1 MNLSYTVTLLKASL
15 GQAPKWILFILVLVT
30 AGNLVSVFAIDI
42 HPDEAY
48 YWAWSVYP
56 DIGYLDHPPMVGWMI
71 WLVDKLF
78 GINNF
83 TLRLPALLSWAVA
96 IVCVYKISTKHHGGP
111 IYGWLAAAV
120 LSILP
125 VFQAASHIITP
136 DTPLLLFTVL
146 AYYFLFNAVASDSPR
161 DWLLTGAMA
170 GLGLLSKYN
179 AVLLPAIFFLGLLV
193 SNAGRKKLAHYSPW
207 LASIIAA
214 LLFLPVVYW
223 NYQNDWASFS
233 LQIGHGVGEKFKLEN
248 IGVYIG
254 GQLGAALI
262 WILLL
267 MAIATFI
274 RFRARTGDPGNSRVF
289 QNILVTGFWLPLV
302 FFGWASGTTVGQ
314 VNWPAM
320 AYFPGSILLA
330 GMLGNYMHAGE
341 EKPKPRAKLAV
352 ASLLIFS
359 CLFSV
364 TLVNIFRFP
373 IEAKRIGLG
382 ILPTNTQLSDTY
394 GWTQLKNRIE
404 EISQRNHL
412 GPECRIYLSTK
423 YMWSSMIYRFRD
435 VERFAILPGRIHN
448 QYANWASRGFFDKRK
463 PCLVVERLP
472 LDQGKYA
479 SEKEW
484 EGLGKWQLIDKLVT
498 PTSDTPRI
506 YGFYLP
512 VQ

>member
-1 MNLSYTVTLLKASL
+1 MKSPCVTSLKTSL
-15 GQAPKWILFILVLVT
+15 GQAPIWILFILVLVT
-30 AGNLVSVFAIDI
+30 IGNLVSVFAIDV

-48 YWAWSVYP
+48 YWAWSIYP

-71 WLVDKLF
+71 WLVNKLF
-78 GINNF
+78 GITNF
-83 TLRLPALLSWAVA
+83 TLRLPALLSWIVAV
-96 IVCVYKISTKHHGGP
+96 VCVYKISSKHYGEP
-111 IYGWLAAAV
+111 LYGWLAAAV

-146 AYYFLFNAVASDSPR
+146 VYYFLFDAVSTDSPR
-161 DWLLTGAMA
+161 AWVLAGAMT

-179 AVLLPAIFFLGLLV
+179 AVLLPVTIFLGLLV
-193 SNAGRKKLAHYSPW
+193 TKAGRKKLARFSPW

-233 LQIGHGVGEKFKLEN
+233 LQIGHGVGAKFKLAN

-262 WILLL
+262 WIML
-267 MAIATFI
+267 MMAMATFK
-274 RFRARTGDPGNSRVF
+274 RFQARTGDSENSQVF
-289 QNILVTGFWLPLV
+289 QNILVTGFWLPLA

-330 GMLGNYMHAGE
+330 GMLGSYMHAGM
-341 EKPKPRAKLAV
+341 EKRKSRANLVV
-352 ASLLIFS
+352 ASLLVFS
-359 CLFSV
+359 CLFSI

-412 GPECRIYLSTK
+412 GADCRIYLSTK

-435 VERFAILPGRIHN
+435 VERFAILPGRTHN

-463 PCLVVERLP
+463 PCMVVERLP
-472 LDQGKYA
+472 LDRSAYPIA
-479 SEKEW
+479 KEW
-484 EGLGKWQLIDKLVT
+484 PGLGKWKLVDKLVT

-512 VQ
+512 IK